1 MERFWHPNRTVV
13 WDGCLNIYLFFYLTR
28 ILFKLP
34 RIFLKQK
41 VTRSSAE
48 KFNLGKHHAIAMRNT
63 NTIFKKMKDSNS
75 IIQITLLKTTIFL
88 YFLYILVNSV
98 GSSAGF
104 FHDNSEFGFWAFISF
119 LMISSIILFVDV
131 VTIRLISKSFKDK
144 NKRVYILI
152 FQMLICA
159 IVYFGLN
166 YMFRNAEKWN
176 EEEINKNQTSQK
188 EFPRTLERRRL
199 VS

>member
-1 MERFWHPNRTVV
+1 M
-13 WDGCLNIYLFFYLTR
+13 G
-28 ILFKLP
+28 
-34 RIFLKQK
+34 
-41 VTRSSAE
+41 
-48 KFNLGKHHAIAMRNT
+48 NT

-88 YFLYILVNSV
+88 YFLYILVNSI
-98 GSSAGF
+98 GSSVGF

-131 VTIRLISKSFKDK
+131 VTILLISKSFKDK

-166 YMFRNAEKWN
+166 YMFRNAEKWK
-176 EEEINKNQTSQK
+176 EEEINKNQTSQTD
-188 EFPRTLERRRL
+188 FSRNPERRRL
-199 VS
+199 VG

>member
-1 MERFWHPNRTVV
+1 MERFWHPDRTSV
-13 WDGCLNIYLFFYLTR
+13 WDGCLNIYLFFQITR

-34 RIFLKQK
+34 CVFLKQT

-48 KFNLGKHHAIAMRNT
+48 KLNLGKHHTIAMGNT

-88 YFLYILVNSV
+88 YFLYILVNSI
-98 GSSAGF
+98 GSSVGF

-131 VTIRLISKSFKDK
+131 VTILLISKSFKDK

-176 EEEINKNQTSQK
+176 EEEINKNQTSQTD
-188 EFPRTLERRRL
+188 FSRTLERRRL
-199 VS
+199 VG